1 MDSPAVREAWLRR
14 IAELAHAGRLDE
26 ARASLKEFRRRYPNE
41 QIPAILHK
49 LEQDAQR

>member
-1 MDSPAVREAWLRR
+1 MESSSFNGNS
-14 IAELAHAGRLDE
+14 LA
-26 ARASLKEFRRRYPNE
+26 EFRRRYPNE